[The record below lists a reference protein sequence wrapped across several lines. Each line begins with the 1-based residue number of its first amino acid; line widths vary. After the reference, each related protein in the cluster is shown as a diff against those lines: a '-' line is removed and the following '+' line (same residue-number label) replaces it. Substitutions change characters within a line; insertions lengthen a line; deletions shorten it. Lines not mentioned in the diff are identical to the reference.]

1 MKSEKNI
8 KIVIGSNYGD
18 EGKGLATDYFASQHP
33 DNGIVVMTNG
43 GSQRAHTVELKD
55 GTRHV
60 FQHFGSG
67 TLRGWNTY
75 YSEYFILNPMQFC
88 KEYDEI
94 KNLYDKPF
102 RIYCSPNCM
111 WSTPYDMI
119 YNQIERAL
127 NNRHDTCGMGIWTT
141 IQRYEYCKN
150 NNIQI
155 YRINEFA
162 NLSIT
167 EKINY
172 LLWIRN
178 YYRNKI
184 IKSINV
190 NNRIFA
196 NENKH
201 ITGLYMT
208 MFDKG
213 LMEHFLSDVL
223 QMNVIIGGLGFCN
236 PLSTYENIIMENGQ
250 GLLLDTDVDVS
261 FGTPSHTGLDTP
273 LEIINKEFADIK
285 DRVNVEVCY
294 VTRTYLTRH
303 GFGYVEDICSSD
315 DINLFMKDET
325 NKYNEFQGSLF
336 FGELYTN
343 SLFKRINN
351 DYVKVVLNNIL
362 PQILFS
368 KSLFITHLNEHTIN
382 LDDVKKHFFTQLYLS
397 KSKYANDVVVKKI

>member
-67 TLRGWNTY
+67 TLRGWDTY
-75 YSEYFILNPMQFC
+75 YSEHFILNPMQFC

-102 RIYCSPNCM
+102 KIYCNPECI

-127 NNRHDTCGMGIWTT
+127 NGRHDTCGMGIWTT

-150 NNIQI
+150 NNIRI
-155 YRINEFA
+155 YGINEFA

-178 YYRNKI
+178 YYRDKVI
-184 IKSINV
+184 

-201 ITGLYMT
+201 ITGLYIT
-208 MFDKG
+208 MFEKG

-250 GLLLDTDVDVS
+250 GLLLDTDVDIS

-273 LEIINKEFADIK
+273 LEIINKDLATAK
-285 DRVNVEVCY
+285 NVNIEVCY

-303 GFGYVEDICSSD
+303 GFGIIKDKCSHD
-315 DINLFMKDET
+315 NINLFMKDET
-325 NKYNEFQGSLF
+325 NVFNEFQGSLSY
-336 FGELYTN
+336 GKLCNN
-343 SLFKRINN
+343 SLFKRINS
-351 DYVKVVLNNIL
+351 DYIKAVLNNPL
-362 PQILFS
+362 SQISFS
-368 KSLFITHLNEHTIN
+368 KSLFITHLNEHVFDLTDI
-382 LDDVKKHFFTQLYLS
+382 DKHSFEQLYLS
-397 KSKYANDVVVKKI
+397 ESKYADDVIQPKGESGSRL